1 MTDPTLTTPTA
12 EASGA
17 MSVARRRFAAYV
29 FDLDGTIYVDD
40 RLTPGAAQALAWVR
54 AIGARVAFLTNNPLH
69 RGLAY
74 ADKLHRLGIPCTG
87 DEVLT
92 SLDAL
97 TGYLR
102 DAPPAG
108 PILLLAESLV
118 GEVLVEAGFQLT
130 LDPESAA
137 MVVVSWDR
145 GFDYARLLAAFRAV
159 RRGAR
164 IVATNPDPFCPTADG
179 GLPDCA
185 AMLAALEACTGV
197 HAEAIVGKPSRHMA
211 ATILRHIDVPAS
223 DALMVG
229 DRLLT
234 DVGLARTAGMTSGLV
249 LSGATTAADAAAAPV
264 PPDLVLARLTDL
276 IPAGDPLAPMLL
288 EART

>member
-1 MTDPTLTTPTA
+1 MT
-12 EASGA
+12 ASHA
-17 MSVARRRFAAYV
+17 AHRFEGYV
-29 FDLDGTIYVDD
+29 FDLDGTLYVDD
-40 RLTPGAAQALAWVR
+40 RLTDGAADTLRWVR

-69 RGLAY
+69 RGAVYAMKLAG
-74 ADKLHRLGIPCTG
+74 LGIICAE

-102 DAPPAG
+102 DVPPDG
-108 PILLLAESLV
+108 PILLMSEPLV
-118 GEVLVEAGFQLT
+118 GDVLVEAGFRLT
-130 LDPESAA
+130 SRPDEAA

-145 GFDYARLLAAFRAV
+145 GFDYAKLLAAFRAV
-159 RRGAR
+159 RNGAR

-185 AMLAALEACTGV
+185 AMLAALEACSGV
-197 HAEAIVGKPSRHMA
+197 RAEAVVGKPSRHMA
-211 ATILRHIDVPAS
+211 AAILGRIGVPAGE
-223 DALMVG
+223 ALMVG

-249 LSGATTAADAAAAPV
+249 LSGATSAADAAAAPA
-264 PPDLVLARLTDL
+264 PPDLTLERLTDL
-276 IPAGDPLAPMLL
+276 IPVGDPLAPVPL
-288 EART
+288 EASS

>member
-1 MTDPTLTTPTA
+1 VTGTSASAPSVTA
-12 EASGA
+12 STAT
-17 MSVARRRFAAYV
+17 RRFAAYV

-40 RLTPGAAQALAWVR
+40 ELTAGAAEALDWVR
-54 AIGARVAFLTNNPLH
+54 ATGARVAFLTNNPLH
-69 RGLAY
+69 RGATY
-74 ADKLHRLGIPCTG
+74 VDKLRGLGIRCAT

-97 TGYLR
+97 TGYLHG
-102 DAPPAG
+102 APPDG
-108 PILLLAESLV
+108 PILLIAEALV
-118 GEVLVEAGFQLT
+118 GDVLTEAGFQLT
-130 LDPESAA
+130 QEPESAA

-159 RRGAR
+159 RNGAR

-197 HAEAIVGKPSRHMA
+197 RAEAVVGKPSRHMA
-211 ATILRHIDVPAS
+211 ATILRHIGVPAS
-223 DALMVG
+223 ETLMVG

-234 DVGLARTAGMTSGLV
+234 DVGLARTAGMVSGLV
-249 LSGATTAADAAAAPV
+249 LSGATTAADALAAPV
-264 PPDLVLARLTDL
+264 PPDLVLGRLTDL
-276 IPAGDPLAPMLL
+276 IPADDPLAPVLL
-288 EART
+288 EAHS